1 MQALAPHTQ
10 ETGFQSV
17 RAQMEKAWLKLFAQS
32 STLVDPQPLSAT
44 ARSVWLLRASL
55 LLAFGLLLMVPAAGS
70 AQSCSQLRSCAEA
83 MESPR
88 RGNCGIDGDGDGI
101 PCEATLCQGYRPA
114 AAQPR
119 ATPGAGSPRIVPIV
133 PTGPAARPAASG
145 PPAAAAAGP
154 VELVSVGDGDTIRV
168 RDAAGQLVTVRLACI
183 DAPETA
189 QGPPGDD
196 ATAALGQLLAV
207 GRLELRPQT
216 VDRYGRTVA
225 EVLAAGRNVNLEMVR
240 SGAAFVFYRYLRD
253 CNGAA
258 YEQAEQQAQRFRH
271 GVWRWDQGI
280 ERPWDFRSRRS
291 NPQA

>member
-1 MQALAPHTQ
+1 MLYR
-10 ETGFQSV
+10 V
-17 RAQMEKAWLKLFAQS
+17 RLNPM
-32 STLVDPQPLSAT
+32 P
-44 ARSVWLLRASL
+44 RASL
-55 LLAFGLLLMVPAAGS
+55 LFVVGLLLLLVPDAARG
-70 AQSCSQLRSCAEA
+70 QSCSQLQSCAEA
-83 MESPR
+83 MESLR
-88 RGNCGIDGDGDGI
+88 RGNRGIDGDGDGI
-101 PCEATLCQGYRPA
+101 PCEATLCQWYRPA
-114 AAQPR
+114 AQQPR
-119 ATPGAGSPRIVPIV
+119 ATPAAGSPRIVPIV
-133 PTGPAARPAASG
+133 PTGPAARPAAPG
-145 PPAAAAAGP
+145 PPAAAAAGH
-154 VELVSVGDGDTIRV
+154 VVLLSVGDGDTIRV

-189 QGPPGDD
+189 QGPPGAE
-196 ATAALGQLLAV
+196 ATAALRQLLAV

-258 YEQAEQQAQRFRH
+258 YEQAEQQAQRFRQ

-291 NPQA
+291 NPRT